1 MNVISLSLYMLSV
14 ISVIVTL
21 YISYG
26 LYRKYQLLYLLHY
39 LYFISAFFVAGF
51 IDIVGRHLA
60 AVLLSS
66 QEAHA
71 VMLLNHI
78 FVFLVFPF
86 IPLAI
91 YFFISFMTGFLA
103 KKLHSYFRYIYGAF
117 WALFFL
123 VLVLTAKNFLNSQD
137 ARASETLFF
146 FLDNI
151 SYVLYLAILVLG
163 LLLSRDLED
172 RNLKRAVRIFSL
184 VCLSGFVIS
193 WGLSRR
199 WADYTFNAH
208 PLHIFLYF
216 SLNLPSLLYLRYY
229 LVRFQ
234 PTPNGVPLLHE
245 AYLEDFYEKFGLSKR
260 EREIV
265 RLMLTGK
272 SNKEIAGELFV
283 SSHTIKNHVYNIYQ
297 KLHVSNRLHFIRIV
311 QSHIQVNTDRGESTL
326 S

>member
-1 MNVISLSLYMLSV
+1 MMNAISLTLYILSA

-21 YISYG
+21 YVCYL
-26 LYRKYQLLYLLHY
+26 LYRRFQLLYLLNY

-66 QEAHA
+66 QETHP

-117 WALFFL
+117 WVLFFL
-123 VLVLTAKNFLNSQD
+123 VLVLTTKNFLNSQD
-137 ARASETLFF
+137 ARVSEVVFF
-146 FLDNI
+146 VLDNI
-151 SYVLYLAILVLG
+151 SYVLYLIILVLG
-163 LLLSRDLED
+163 FFLSRNLED
-172 RNLKRAVRIFSL
+172 GNRKRAVRIFSL

-193 WGLSRR
+193 WGLSKR
-199 WADYTFNAH
+199 WSDYAFNAH

-216 SLNLPSLLYLRYY
+216 SLNLPSLFYLRYY
-229 LVRFQ
+229 LGRFQ
-234 PTPNGVPLLHE
+234 PALDSVPIMQDTD
-245 AYLEDFYEKFGLSKR
+245 LEGFYEKFDLSRR

-283 SSHTIKNHVYNIYQ
+283 STHTVKNHVYNIYQ
-297 KLHVSNRLHFIRIV
+297 KLQVSNRLHFIRII
-311 QSHIQVNTDRGESTL
+311 QSHIQGNTDRG
-326 S
+326 